1 MCLKVFARSSKKR
14 SMVVIYRYGCISK
27 GMYVLIRGGRAGASE
42 RKVIQKNGTLRGGSN
57 FILKGIKGETSLFFT
72 VVWVNVF
79 SYHIDVIFSYSKA
92 SYQSF
97 LLNGNLQLL
106 KFLLNSSSF
115 ITIHSSE

>member
-1 MCLKVFARSSKKR
+1 
-14 SMVVIYRYGCISK
+14 MVVIYRYGCISK
-27 GMYVLIRGGRAGASE
+27 GMYVLIRGGGGLGLQKGRSSKKMGPFGAG
-42 RKVIQKNGTLRGGSN
+42 GGSN
-57 FILKGIKGETSLFFT
+57 FILKGIKGESSLFFT

-106 KFLLNSSSF
+106 KFLLNSSF

>member
-1 MCLKVFARSSKKR
+1 
-14 SMVVIYRYGCISK
+14 MVVIYRYGCISK
-27 GMYVLIRGGRAGASE
+27 GMYVFNKGGEGWGFREEGHP
-42 RKVIQKNGTLRGGSN
+42 KKWDPWGGSN
-57 FILKGIKGETSLFFT
+57 FILKGIKGESSLFFT

-106 KFLLNSSSF
+106 KFLLNSSF